1 MAALVAIASGVTFTW
16 VPITSDASSAQ
27 PPARHSAAMGSMGGD
42 FYVFGGR
49 GNMMNGTHVL
59 GENGPE

>member
-1 MAALVAIASGVTFTW
+1 MAVLVAAASGETFTW
-16 VPITSDASSAQ
+16 VATISDASSPQ
-27 PPARHSAAMGSMGGD
+27 PPARHSAAMGSMAGT

-59 GENGPE
+59 GE

>member
-1 MAALVAIASGVTFTW
+1 MAAASGETFTW
-16 VPITSDASSAQ
+16 VATISDASSPQ
-27 PPARHSAAMGSMGGD
+27 PPARHSAAMGSMAGT

-59 GENGPE
+59 GE